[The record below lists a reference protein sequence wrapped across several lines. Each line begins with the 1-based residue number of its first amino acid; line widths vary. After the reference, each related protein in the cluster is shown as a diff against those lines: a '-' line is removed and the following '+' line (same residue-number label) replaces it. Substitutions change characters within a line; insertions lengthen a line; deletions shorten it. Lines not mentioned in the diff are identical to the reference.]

1 MNLLAYF
8 PDNYTPL
15 PHQVDILTKA
25 SQALN
30 SHVRYII
37 VAAPTGTGKSFIA
50 KCIANKTDDHS
61 EEFKEVLNTNL
72 VGTFLVSKYVAKE
85 IAAGLYDT
93 TDGCCKYTIEV
104 DARYYGIGCPGYDY
118 ETGLDYEYQVKEK
131 EVIRSLEN
139 EMESDGRDML

>member
-1 MNLLAYF
+1 MMNPYGDTLGRGKVVFELLVNNDKSETESYR
-8 PDNYTPL
+8 
-15 PHQVDILTKA
+15 VEEILSKTKD
-25 SQALN
+25 
-30 SHVRYII
+30 
-37 VAAPTGTGKSFIA
+37 G
-50 KCIANKTDDHS
+50 DHS
-61 EEFKEVLNTNL
+61 LFTEQIENDIY
-72 VGTFLVSKYVAKE
+72 KYVAKE